1 MKLSDDRRLTD
12 LQYFG
17 NGASGFI
24 VGQSIAKNITFCFFH
39 GSGQG
44 QIGLCVG
51 IRFGFLFDENRK
63 VLFADHIVVGG
74 DDEALDDVLKLP
86 HVSGPWIFQQDRQS
100 FRAEDFV
107 LSQIFVV
114 LVQIALDQRQD
125 ILRTIPQWRSEE
137 RRVGKE
143 CRSRWSPYH

>member
-1 MKLSDDRRLTD
+1 MLR
-12 LQYFG
+12 
-17 NGASGFI
+17 
-24 VGQSIAKNITFCFFH
+24 
-39 GSGQG
+39 
-44 QIGLCVG
+44 

-74 DDEALDDVLKLP
+74 DDESLDDVLKLP

-125 ILRTIPQWRSEE
+125 ILRTIRTTL
-137 RRVGKE
+137 RR
-143 CRSRWSPYH
+143 